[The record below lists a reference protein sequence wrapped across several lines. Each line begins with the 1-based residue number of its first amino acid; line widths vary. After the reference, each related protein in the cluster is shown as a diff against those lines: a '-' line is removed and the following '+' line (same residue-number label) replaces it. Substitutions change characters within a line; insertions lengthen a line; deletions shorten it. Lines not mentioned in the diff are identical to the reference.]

1 MPKITDKELKEW
13 LNTPGSIQLIKSD
26 KHNSDV
32 LVKIPYKQDFD
43 LLFCSYVWNTD
54 NLRLDENL
62 ENAGLY
68 YRRNGCIYNSSYS
81 LRCCCEDSELI
92 LENSGK
98 ESFAEKLTE
107 LVKARVE
114 EIIDNKRSN
123 ISIKE
128 LSDGYLLN
136 QMQYY
141 SEYGAARDAKKEFI
155 NGKEPADIVYKCP
168 YSVDS
173 MSDADYIQFI
183 ADKEPLVEREANEYI
198 EEHQE
203 NILAQFYNNALL
215 KKELQSIYDDPGNV
229 LHRVKAIIN
238 AVEKSGAK
246 TVNVTVNKD
255 DKDFTFK
262 YEARTLKFAP
272 DSYYSSYNMKASDRR
287 EFENLFGRSANFYP
301 NEITKI
307 TYGRNVIYD
316 ASEFD
321 MTETEDAAMAE
332 QTM

>member
-1 MPKITDKELKEW
+1 MSKLTEEQLRNW
-13 LNTPGSIQLIKSD
+13 LESDEYMISSKGSWAEEQLF
-26 KHNSDV
+26 
-32 LVKIPYKQDFD
+32 KIPLNDDFALIYYKRATQDESFGLNKDLKNVGLYYKQD
-43 LLFCSYVWNTD
+43 
-54 NLRLDENL
+54 
-62 ENAGLY
+62 
-68 YRRNGCIYNSSYS
+68 GCIYNPDYYIKSM
-81 LRCCCEDSELI
+81 CEETTMFKSKSQKSD
-92 LENSGK
+92 
-98 ESFAEKLTE
+98 FAEQLTAS
-107 LVKARVE
+107 VKARVE

-141 SEYGAARDAKKEFI
+141 SEHGAAREAKSAFI
-155 NGKEPADIVYKCP
+155 KGDEPSDIVYKCP
-168 YSVDS
+168 YSINS

-183 ADKEPLVEREANEYI
+183 ADKEPLVEREANAYI
-198 EEHQE
+198 EQYQE

-215 KKELQSIYDDPGNV
+215 KKELQSIYNDPGNV

-238 AVEKSGAK
+238 AVEQSGAK

-262 YEARTLKFAP
+262 YETRTLKFAP
-272 DSYYSSYNMKASDRR
+272 DSYYSSYYMKASDRR
-287 EFENLFGRSANFYP
+287 EFENLFGRSTDFYP
-301 NEITKI
+301 NEITQI

>member
-183 ADKEPLVEREANEYI
+183 VDKELLVEREANEYI
-198 EEHQE
+198 EKNQE

-215 KKELQSIYDDPGNV
+215 KKELQSIYDNPQHI
-229 LHRVKAIIN
+229 LHRVKAIID
-238 AVEKSGAK
+238 AVKESEAK
-246 TVNVTVNKD
+246 TVNVTINKD
-255 DKDFTFK
+255 NKDFTFK
-262 YEARTLKFAP
+262 YETRTLTFAP
-272 DSYYSSYNMKASDRR
+272 DSYYSSYNMRASDRR
-287 EFENLFGRSANFYP
+287 EFENLFGRNADFYP
-301 NEITKI
+301 NEITQI
-307 TYGRNVIYD
+307 TYGRKTIYD
-316 ASEFD
+316 SSEFD
-321 MTETEDAAMAE
+321 VTETEDSAMAE

>member
-1 MPKITDKELKEW
+1 MPKITDEELKEW
-13 LNTPGSIQLIKSD
+13 LNTPGSMQLIKSD

-43 LLFCSYVWNTD
+43 LLFCSHVWNAD
-54 NLRLDENL
+54 NLRIDENL

-68 YRRNGCIYNSSYS
+68 YRQDGCIYNSSYS

-92 LENSGK
+92 IENSHK
-98 ESFAEKLTE
+98 ENFAEKLTE
-107 LVKARVE
+107 LVKAKVE

-128 LSDGYLLN
+128 LSDGYLLS

-141 SEYGAARDAKKEFI
+141 SEHGAAREAKSVFI
-155 NGKEPADIVYKCP
+155 KGDEPSDIVYKCP

-183 ADKEPLVEREANEYI
+183 ADKEPIVEREANAYI
-198 EEHQE
+198 EQYQE

-238 AVEKSGAK
+238 AVKQSGAK

-255 DKDFTFK
+255 DNDFTFK

-272 DSYYSSYNMKASDRR
+272 DNYYSSYNMKASDRR
-287 EFENLFGRSANFYP
+287 EFGNLFGRNANFYP
-301 NEITKI
+301 NEITQI

-316 ASEFD
+316 SSVFD
-321 MTETEDAAMAE
+321 MAEAEDVAME

>member
-1 MPKITDKELKEW
+1 MPKFTDEELKEW
-13 LNTPGSIQLIKSD
+13 LNTPGSMQLIKSD
-26 KHNSDV
+26 KHDSVV

-43 LLFCSYVWNTD
+43 LLFCSHVWNAD
-54 NLRLDENL
+54 NLKINEKL

-68 YRRNGCIYNSSYS
+68 YRKDGCIYNSSYS
-81 LRCCCEDSELI
+81 LRYCCEDSELI
-92 LENSGK
+92 LENSDK
-98 ESFAEKLTE
+98 EHFAEKLTE
-107 LVKARVE
+107 LVRAKVE

-141 SEYGAARDAKKEFI
+141 SEYGAAREAKKAFI
-155 NGKEPADIVYKCP
+155 EGKEPSDIVYKCP
-168 YSVDS
+168 YSTDS

-183 ADKEPLVEREANEYI
+183 SDNEPLVEREANAYI

-215 KKELQSIYDDPGNV
+215 KKELQSIYDDPGNI
-229 LHRVKAIIN
+229 LHRVKAIIG
-238 AVEKSGAK
+238 AVEQSGAK

-262 YEARTLKFAP
+262 YETRTLKFAP
-272 DSYYSSYNMKASDRR
+272 DSYYSSYYMKASDRR
-287 EFENLFGRSANFYP
+287 EFENLFGRSTDFYP
-301 NEITKI
+301 NEITQI
-307 TYGRNVIYD
+307 TYGRNAIYN

-321 MTETEDAAMAE
+321 MTDTENATME